1 MQFFT
6 EHPASVGETYV
17 EHLGVA
23 TSFGMAMIVGGLAC
37 IVHGLVPSLC
47 MKTGSKTILSL
58 HERMVSHRLR
68 SPERM
73 PGLDYVI

>member
-6 EHPASVGETYV
+6 EHPASVGETYA

-23 TSFGMAMIVGGLAC
+23 TSFGMAMIAGGLAC
-37 IVHGLVPSLC
+37 IVHGLVPSLF

-58 HERMVSHRLR
+58 HERMASHRR
-68 SPERM
+68 RKPERM